1 MKKNDNIFL
10 YQNITNASKNDQSN
24 VSFIPYFQ
32 FLVFRIWSLQLGDF
46 LSIFFRLAHLA
57 LQNVNKDYVMLL
69 YFLNFVTKFD
79 KKQKN
84 KKWNE
89 TDTSPVCMAVF
100 AFQVPALVA

>member
-46 LSIFFRLAHLA
+46 LSIFFRLA
-57 LQNVNKDYVMLL
+57 LQNVNKDYVVFL
-69 YFLNFVTKFD
+69 YFRNFVAKSD
-79 KKQKN
+79 KKQETKN
-84 KKWNE
+84 GMNE
-89 TDTSPVCMAVF
+89 TTMA
-100 AFQVPALVA
+100 